1 VGLELP
7 YLSVVGIHQLLLDVA
22 HLVDLV
28 NDDLGVVIS
37 NKALDS
43 QGNNDAQSVDQGLVF
58 SAVVRR
64 LIVDK

>member
-28 NDDLGVVIS
+28 KDDHGVVVS